1 MAITAEIIYRYG
13 GDDEFFDTPRHA
25 LITGSAIGLVGAVGW
40 EFVEILLD
48 YLFPTADIDH
58 ALPDTIFDVV
68 LGMIGGPPE
77 PGWRTATWT
86 AFRPLPRKLPSPACS
101 LARAATSYSQ
111 ENRTVPMNDREC
123 STNGRW
129 VRWHGSTSFERQT
142 SGTRLLSAGET
153 CRCPRLAGSQW

>member
-1 MAITAEIIYRYG
+1 VAITAEIIYRYG

-68 LGMIGGPPE
+68 LGVIGGAA
-77 PGWRTATWT
+77 GAWVADRYLDRL
-86 AFRPLPRKLPSPACS
+86 FNRS
-101 LARAATSYSQ
+101 RASS
-111 ENRTVPMNDREC
+111 RLR
-123 STNGRW
+123 R
-129 VRWHGSTSFERQT
+129 VR
-142 SGTRLLSAGET
+142 
-153 CRCPRLAGSQW
+153 

>member
-1 MAITAEIIYRYG
+1 VAITAEIIYRYG

-68 LGMIGGPPE
+68 LGVIGGPPE

-86 AFRPLPRKLPSPACS
+86 AFSTAPAQ
-101 LARAATSYSQ
+101 AP
-111 ENRTVPMNDREC
+111 V
-123 STNGRW
+123 
-129 VRWHGSTSFERQT
+129 
-142 SGTRLLSAGET
+142 SGVFASESRHFLLAGE
-153 CRCPRLAGSQW
+153 PDGAYE